1 MKIKSNDKVKILAG
15 KDKGKS
21 GKVSKVIPSDNKVV
35 VEGVN
40 IIKKHVKGKK
50 SGEKGQIVTFPGAIN
65 ASNVMLICP
74 KCNKEARIGYLVLDN
89 GDKHRIC
96 RKCKQTIETKIEK

>member
-40 IIKKHVKGKK
+40 IIKKHVKGKR

-96 RKCKQTIETKIEK
+96 GKCKQTIETKIEK